1 MLMEWETLT
10 EHIEQGLSENIVQSS
25 TEGVKKPK
33 KKRSQIAKKGINR
46 WNQDLLKRCLE
57 GIEDIKS
64 EQRRI
69 RNKLDRLGGAEY
81 SKEDVE
87 RFVVLDAV
95 DKEILQRLL
104 EVGVDGALPKDVA
117 AEVNRRGGYSLKYYD
132 VGRRLMRLNRKLQ
145 DEVGERLFE
154 KLGKKW
160 ALTRFAFEVY
170 GTSLADE
177 PSAVDVVPELFDE
190 EAR

>member
-1 MLMEWETLT
+1 
-10 EHIEQGLSENIVQSS
+10 
-25 TEGVKKPK
+25 
-33 KKRSQIAKKGINR
+33 
-46 WNQDLLKRCLE
+46 
-57 GIEDIKS
+57 
-64 EQRRI
+64 
-69 RNKLDRLGGAEY
+69 
-81 SKEDVE
+81 
-87 RFVVLDAV
+87 
-95 DKEILQRLL
+95 
-104 EVGVDGALPKDVA
+104 
-117 AEVNRRGGYSLKYYD
+117 
-132 VGRRLMRLNRKLQ
+132 MRLNRKLQ